1 MKRFSLLVATLLF
14 ATALS
19 ATAQLQT
26 IDAKKLPNAT
36 HEFIHKYFAQT
47 QINHVEQD
55 KGAHG
60 EHYIVYFANGDK
72 ATFDGSSGRCTG
84 MDLATGSVP
93 DALIPDKVRSYISSH
108 YPSSHVISIATIAN
122 GSRLMLSNGTAL
134 CFDREGNVMRGDCQ
148 TTKCA
153 KNEKCDACAAG
164 KSCSKH
170 VTTDKSAKQ

>member
-1 MKRFSLLVATLLF
+1 MKRFSFFVAVALF
-14 ATALS
+14 ATTLT

-26 IDAKKLPNAT
+26 IDAKKLPAAT

-47 QINHVEQD
+47 HINHVEVD
-55 KGAHG
+55 KGAHA

-72 ATFDGSSGRCTG
+72 ATFDGTSGRCTG

-108 YPSSHVISIATIAN
+108 YPSSHVISIATIEN

-134 CFDREGNVMRGDCQ
+134 CFGRDGSVMRGECP
-148 TTKCA
+148 TTKCE
-153 KNEKCDACAAG
+153 KPDKCDACAAG
-164 KSCSKH
+164 KPCSKH
-170 VTTDKSAKQ
+170 VTTDKSVKQ